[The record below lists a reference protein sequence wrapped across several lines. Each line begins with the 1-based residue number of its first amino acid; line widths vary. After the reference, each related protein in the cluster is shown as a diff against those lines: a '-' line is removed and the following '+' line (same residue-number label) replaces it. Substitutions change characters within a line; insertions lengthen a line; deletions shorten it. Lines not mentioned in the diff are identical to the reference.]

1 MKIYSMTATF
11 GKLEHETLTLQPGL
25 NVVQAPNEW
34 GKSTWCAFLVAML
47 YGLDTR
53 AKSTK
58 TALADKE
65 RYAPWS
71 GNPMAGRIDLNWNG
85 RDITIERQTKRRVP
99 LGEFRAYETETGM
112 DVPELT
118 AANCGQQLLGVE
130 RSVFL
135 RSGFIRFSDLPVTQ
149 DEALRRRLNA
159 LVTTGD
165 ESATADKLAGGLRD
179 LKNRCRYNKSGLLP
193 QAEAE
198 RTQLESKLRELD
210 SYESQLTAAKLRL
223 EEVKQR
229 AKQLENH
236 QAVLRYEASQAD
248 AQRVAQARQVRDAAK
263 ARLDLL
269 AAECEA
275 LPDRAQADRAAEELR
290 QLHQTAMGLD
300 MERHMLPSA
309 PAKPDC
315 SDRETAEMTLA
326 QTRKHSQWLEA
337 LHKDEAA
344 AKRLQRMALI
354 FMIGAL
360 PLSLILWLLLPKLW
374 VAAAVAAVPLLVGV
388 ILLFAAKSILR
399 EVQGHL
405 HGLEMRYGSLDS
417 RLWVQRAQDAL
428 VQLDAY
434 EKQLAEY
441 ETVLEAF
448 RKKQTALAAELE
460 RLTKGRPI
468 GQCLQKWEAID
479 EKWEALAEAQ
489 RVYADADKHAQ
500 ALASMAKTVEKPE
513 IEDDLTCSEA
523 DTLRLLNQTRLEQ
536 QDLQNRIGQYQGRME
551 ALGQKKDL
559 EDKLSRVN
567 ARIGKLED
575 TYAALALA
583 QQALSDAAAQLQ
595 RRFAPKIASRAQE
608 LMGIFTGGRYD
619 RLMLGEDLTLRSGA
633 EMEDVLHEALWRSD
647 GTMDQLY
654 LSLRLAV
661 AEELTPDA
669 PLILDDALVRF
680 DDDRLKAAMN
690 VLRTEAENKQVIL
703 FTCHSREK
711 KLQQ

>member
-11 GKLEHETLTLQPGL
+11 GKLQHETLTLQPGL
-25 NVVQAPNEW
+25 NIVHAPNEW

-47 YGLDTR
+47 YGLETR

-71 GNPMAGRIDLNWNG
+71 GSPMAGRIDLNWNG

-99 LGEFRAYETETGM
+99 LGEFRAYETETGL
-112 DVPELT
+112 DIPELT
-118 AANCGQQLLGVE
+118 AANCGQMLLGVE

-135 RSGFIRFSDLPVTQ
+135 RSGFIRFSELPVTQ

-193 QAEAE
+193 QAELE
-198 RTQLESKLRELD
+198 RSQLEDKLRELE
-210 SYESQLTAAKLRL
+210 SYENQLTTAKLRL

-236 QAVLRYEASQAD
+236 QAVLGYEASKAD
-248 AQRVAQARQVRDAAK
+248 AQRVAQAQQARDAAK
-263 ARLDLL
+263 TRLVLL
-269 AAECEA
+269 AAECAA
-275 LPDRAQADRAAEELR
+275 LPDRTQAERSAEELR
-290 QLHQTAMGLD
+290 QLHQSAMALD
-300 MERHMLPSA
+300 LERQMLPSA

-315 SDRETAEMTLA
+315 TDPETARKALA
-326 QTRKHSQWLEA
+326 QAEKHSRWLEA
-337 LHKDEAA
+337 LYKDEAA
-344 AKRLQRMALI
+344 AKRVQRMALI
-354 FMIGAL
+354 FLIGAL
-360 PLSLILWLLLPKLW
+360 PLGVILWLLLSKLW
-374 VAAAVAAVPLLVGV
+374 IAAAVAAVPALAGLILLLV
-388 ILLFAAKSILR
+388 AKSIRR

-405 HGLEMRYGSLDS
+405 HDLELRYGSLDGT
-417 RLWVQRAQDAL
+417 LWVQKAHTAL
-428 VQLDAY
+428 AQLDAY
-434 EKQLAEY
+434 EKQMAEY
-441 ETVLEAF
+441 HAIVEAF
-448 RKKQTALAAELE
+448 RKKQAILAADLE
-460 RLTKGRPI
+460 RLTQGQSI

-479 EKWEALAEAQ
+479 EKWENLADAQ
-489 RVYADADKHAQ
+489 RAYADAEKYAN
-500 ALASMAKTVEKPE
+500 ALAAMAKTVRKPE
-513 IEDDLTCSEA
+513 VEDDLTYSEA
-523 DTLRLLNQTRLEQ
+523 ETLRLLTQARLEQ
-536 QDLQNRIGQYQGRME
+536 QDLQNRMGQYQGRME

-559 EDKLSRVN
+559 EDKLNRVN
-567 ARIGKLED
+567 ERIGKLED

-583 QQALSDAAAQLQ
+583 QQTLADAAAQLQ

-619 RLMLGEDLTLRSGA
+619 RLSLSDDFSLRSGA
-633 EMEDVLHEALWRSD
+633 EEEDVLHEALWRSD

-654 LSLRLAV
+654 LALRLAV
-661 AEELTPDA
+661 SEELTPDA

-680 DDDRLKAAMN
+680 DDERLKAAMN
-690 VLRTEAENKQVIL
+690 VLRAEAEQKQVIL
-703 FTCHSREK
+703 FSCHSREK
-711 KLQQ
+711 DIK

>member
-11 GKLEHETLTLQPGL
+11 GKLQHETLTLQPGL
-25 NVVQAPNEW
+25 NIVHAPNEW

-71 GNPMAGRIDLNWNG
+71 GSPMAGRIDLNWNG

-99 LGEFRAYETETGM
+99 LGEFRAYETETGL
-112 DVPELT
+112 DIPELT
-118 AANCGQQLLGVE
+118 AANCGQLLLGVE

-193 QAEAE
+193 QAELE
-198 RTQLESKLRELD
+198 RSQLESKLRELE
-210 SYESQLTAAKLRL
+210 SYENQLTSAALRL

-236 QAVLRYEASQAD
+236 QAVLGYEASKAD
-248 AQRVAQARQVRDAAK
+248 AQRVAQAQQARDAAK
-263 ARLDLL
+263 TRLDLL
-269 AAECEA
+269 TAECAA
-275 LPDRAQADRAAEELR
+275 LPDRRQAERAAEELR
-290 QLHQTAMGLD
+290 QLHQNAMALD
-300 MERHMLPSA
+300 LERQMLPSA

-315 SDRETAEMTLA
+315 TDPETARKALEQA
-326 QTRKHSQWLEA
+326 EKHSRWLEA
-337 LHKDEAA
+337 LCKDEAA
-344 AKRLQRMALI
+344 AKRVQRMALI
-354 FMIGAL
+354 FLIGAL
-360 PLSLILWLLLPKLW
+360 PIGVILWLLIPKLW
-374 VAAAVAAVPLLVGV
+374 LAAAVAAVPALAGL
-388 ILLFAAKSILR
+388 ILLFVAKSIRR

-405 HGLEMRYGSLDS
+405 HDLELRYGSLDGT
-417 RLWVQRAQDAL
+417 LWVQKAHAAL
-428 VQLDAY
+428 AQLDAY
-434 EKQLAEY
+434 EKQMAEY
-441 ETVLEAF
+441 HAIAEAF
-448 RKKQTALAAELE
+448 RKKQTILAADLE
-460 RLTKGRPI
+460 RLTQGRPI
-468 GQCLQKWEAID
+468 GQCLQRWETID
-479 EKWEALAEAQ
+479 EKWENLADAQ
-489 RVYADADKHAQ
+489 RAYADAEKYANT
-500 ALASMAKTVEKPE
+500 LAAMAKTVRKPE
-513 IEDDLTCSEA
+513 VEDDLTCSEA
-523 DTLRLLNQTRLEQ
+523 ETLRLLTQARLEQ
-536 QDLQNRIGQYQGRME
+536 QDLQNRMGQYQGRME

-559 EDKLSRVN
+559 EDKLGKVN
-567 ARIGKLED
+567 ERIAKLED

-583 QQALSDAAAQLQ
+583 QQTLTEAAAQLQ

-619 RLMLGEDLTLRSGA
+619 RLSLSDDFSLRSGA
-633 EMEDVLHEALWRSD
+633 EEEDVLHEALWRSD

-654 LSLRLAV
+654 LALRLAV
-661 AEELTPDA
+661 SEELTPDA

-680 DDDRLKAAMN
+680 DDERLKAAVN
-690 VLRTEAENKQVIL
+690 VLRAEAEQKQVIL
-703 FTCHSREK
+703 FSCHSREK
-711 KLQQ
+711 NI

>member
-11 GKLEHETLTLQPGL
+11 GKLQHETLTLQSGL
-25 NVVQAPNEW
+25 NIVHAPNEW

-71 GNPMAGRIDLNWNG
+71 GSPMAGRIDLNWNG

-99 LGEFRAYETETGM
+99 LGEFRAYETETGL
-112 DVPELT
+112 DIPELT
-118 AANCGQQLLGVE
+118 AANCGQLLLGVE

-193 QAEAE
+193 QAELE
-198 RTQLESKLRELD
+198 RSQLEGKLRELE
-210 SYESQLTAAKLRL
+210 SYENQLTSASLRL

-236 QAVLRYEASQAD
+236 QAVLSYEASKAD
-248 AQRVAQARQVRDAAK
+248 AQRVAQAQQARDAAK
-263 ARLDLL
+263 TRLELL

-275 LPDRAQADRAAEELR
+275 LPDRRQAERAAEELR
-290 QLHQTAMGLD
+290 QLHQSAMALD
-300 MERHMLPSA
+300 LERQMLPSA

-315 SDRETAEMTLA
+315 TDPETARKALEQA
-326 QTRKHSQWLEA
+326 EKHSRWLEA
-337 LHKDEAA
+337 LYKDEAA
-344 AKRLQRMALI
+344 AKRVQRMALI
-354 FMIGAL
+354 YLIGAL
-360 PLSLILWLLLPKLW
+360 PIGVILWLLLPKLW
-374 VAAAVAAVPLLVGV
+374 IAAAVAAVPALAGL
-388 ILLFAAKSILR
+388 ILLFVAKSIRR

-405 HGLEMRYGSLDS
+405 HNLQMHYGSLDGE
-417 RLWVQRAQDAL
+417 LWVRQAQAAL
-428 VQLDAY
+428 TEQAAY
-434 EKQLAEY
+434 TKVLAEY
-441 ETVLEAF
+441 EATMEAF
-448 RKKQTALAAELE
+448 RRKQNDLAAELE
-460 RLTKGRPI
+460 KLTQGQSI
-468 GQCLQKWEAID
+468 GQCLQRWEAID
-479 EKWEALAEAQ
+479 EKWENLADAQ
-489 RVYADADKHAQ
+489 RAYADAEKYAN
-500 ALASMAKTVEKPE
+500 ALAAMAKTVRKPE
-513 IEDDLTCSEA
+513 VEDNLTYSEA
-523 DTLRLLNQTRLEQ
+523 ETLRLLTQARLEQ
-536 QDLQNRIGQYQGRME
+536 QDLQNRMGQYQGRME

-559 EDKLSRVN
+559 EDKLGKVN
-567 ARIGKLED
+567 ERIAKLED

-583 QQALSDAAAQLQ
+583 QQTLTEAAAQLQ

-619 RLMLGEDLTLRSGA
+619 RLSLSDDFSLRSGA
-633 EMEDVLHEALWRSD
+633 EEEDVLHEALWRSD

-654 LSLRLAV
+654 LALRLAV
-661 AEELTPDA
+661 SEELTPDA

-680 DDDRLKAAMN
+680 DDERLKAAVN
-690 VLRTEAENKQVIL
+690 VLRAEAEQKQVIL
-703 FTCHSREK
+703 FSCHSREK
-711 KLQQ
+711 NI

>member
-11 GKLEHETLTLQPGL
+11 GKLQHETLTLQPGL
-25 NVVQAPNEW
+25 NIIHAPNEW

-58 TALADKE
+58 TVLADKE

-71 GNPMAGRIDLNWNG
+71 GSPMAGRIDLNWNG
-85 RDITIERQTKRRVP
+85 RNITIQRQTKRRVP

-165 ESATADKLAGGLRD
+165 ESATADKLVGGLRD
-179 LKNRCRYNKSGLLP
+179 LKNRCRYNKSGLIP
-193 QAEAE
+193 QAETE
-198 RTQLESKLRELD
+198 RSQLESKLRELE
-210 SYESQLTAAKLRL
+210 SYENQLSYSKQRM

-229 AKQLENH
+229 VKMLENH
-236 QAVLRYEASQAD
+236 QAVLRYEASAAD
-248 AQRVAQARQVRDAAK
+248 ARRVAQAQQAQESAK

-269 AAECEA
+269 KAECET
-275 LPDRAQADRAAEELR
+275 LPSPDAAERAAEELR
-290 QLHQTAMGLD
+290 QLHQNAMALD
-300 MERHMLPSA
+300 VERQMLPSA
-309 PAKPDC
+309 PEKPEC
-315 SDRETAEMTLA
+315 ADRKTALTALA
-326 QTRKHSQWLEA
+326 QAQKNSRWMEA
-337 LHKDEAA
+337 LYKDEAA

-360 PLSLILWLLLPKLW
+360 PLGLLAWLVLSKLW
-374 VAAAVAAVPLLVGV
+374 VAAAVTAVPLLAGA
-388 ILLFAAKSILR
+388 ILLFVAGSIRR
-399 EVQGHL
+399 EVQSHL
-405 HGLEMRYGSLDS
+405 HGLEMCYGSPDGA
-417 RLWVQRAQDAL
+417 LWVQKAQAAL
-428 VQLDAY
+428 EQLDAY

-441 ETVLEAF
+441 DVIMAAF
-448 RKKQTALAAELE
+448 RKKQTVLAEQLE
-460 RLTKGRPI
+460 RLTKGKPI
-468 GQCLQKWEAID
+468 GQCLQYWETVD
-479 EKWEALAEAQ
+479 EKWESL
-489 RVYADADKHAQ
+489 ADARQ
-500 ALASMAKTVEKPE
+500 AYLDAEKYANTVASMAKTVEKPE
-513 IEDDLTCSEA
+513 IEDDLTYSEA
-523 DTLRLLNQTRLEQ
+523 ETLRLLTQASVEQ
-536 QDLQNRIGQYQGRME
+536 QDLQNRLGQYQGRME

-559 EDKLSRVN
+559 EDKLGRVN
-567 ARIGKLED
+567 ERIAKLED

-583 QQALSDAAAQLQ
+583 QQTLAEAAAQLQ

-619 RLMLGEDLTLRSGA
+619 RLSLSDDFSLHAGA
-633 EMEDVLHEALWRSD
+633 EAEDVLHEALWRSD
-647 GTMDQLY
+647 GTTDQMY

-680 DDDRLKAAMN
+680 DDERLKAAME
-690 VLRTEAENKQVIL
+690 VLRAEAEQKQVIV

-711 KLQQ
+711 EL